1 MKVNILW
8 SGKKQCHVS
17 RGGEH
22 NLCVELY
29 PTFTD
34 AYNKISI
41 PEQAFTF
48 V

>member
-1 MKVNILW
+1 MKVKILW

-22 NLCVELY
+22 KLWVELY

-34 AYNKISI
+34 AYKKISI